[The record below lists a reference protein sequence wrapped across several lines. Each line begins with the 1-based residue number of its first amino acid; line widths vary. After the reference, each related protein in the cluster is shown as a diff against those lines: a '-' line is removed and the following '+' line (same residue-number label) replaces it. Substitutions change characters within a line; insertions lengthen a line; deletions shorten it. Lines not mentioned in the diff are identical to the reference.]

1 MRENYIFVNI
11 IKNVLCLNTS
21 ISEENT
27 SISEEVI
34 FTIYSTAIVCV
45 GDRRSDTEKPIIYI
59 FNAKHPWN
67 YTITTLNYAPE
78 MVIKNII
85 DGQ

>member
-11 IKNVLCLNTS
+11 IKNFLCL
-21 ISEENT
+21 NT

>member
-11 IKNVLCLNTS
+11 IKNVLCL
-21 ISEENT
+21 NT